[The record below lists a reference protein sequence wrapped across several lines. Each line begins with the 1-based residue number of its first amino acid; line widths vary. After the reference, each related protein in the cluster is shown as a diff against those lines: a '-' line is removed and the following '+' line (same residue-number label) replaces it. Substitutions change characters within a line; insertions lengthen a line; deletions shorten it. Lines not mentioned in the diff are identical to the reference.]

1 MNFNEVETPA
11 TWNVDFISALDEDY
25 ETDAGY
31 KPKKSKPS
39 KPKTHTLADGENIL
53 TIAEAYLPE
62 GLTRKEY
69 AKDLSLRNG
78 NWTTGANIKL

>member
-1 MNFNEVETPA
+1 MNDLETPA

-39 KPKTHTLADGENIL
+39 KPKTHIVADGENIL
-53 TIAEAYLPE
+53 TIAETYLPE

-69 AKDLSLRNG
+69 AKDLSSRNS
-78 NWTTGANIKL
+78 NWSTGANIQL

>member
-1 MNFNEVETPA
+1 MNDLEAPA

-39 KPKTHTLADGENIL
+39 KPKTHTVADGENIL
-53 TIAEAYLPE
+53 TVAEAYLPA
-62 GLTRKEY
+62 GMTRKEY
-69 AKDLSLRNG
+69 AKDLASRNG
-78 NWTTGANIKL
+78 NWNTGATIQL

>member
-1 MNFNEVETPA
+1 MNDLETPT

-39 KPKTHTLADGENIL
+39 KPKTHTMADGENIL

-69 AKDLSLRNG
+69 AKDLSSRNS
-78 NWTTGANIKL
+78 NWSTGATIQL